1 MKRAGNRSGMS
12 DSLSKHEIEDV
23 LTSIRRLVSQEVAR
37 SNADRLLLTPALRV
51 VSGSAVPT
59 GDAPGEVAPSG
70 AGAADSAGA
79 RPAEAPAPRPD
90 VSERGNAS
98 AREAEAARDEGALP
112 EAAFGTASTSVSGA
126 AGGTMAEP
134 GPVAGGDDELV
145 IDENTLRDLVAQL
158 LREELH
164 GAMGE
169 RLTRSIRKLVR
180 AEVARALSEREFL

>member
-1 MKRAGNRSGMS
+1 MS

-51 VSGSAVPT
+51 VSGSA
-59 GDAPGEVAPSG
+59 GDPPDAEASSG
-70 AGAADSAGA
+70 AVAQDSATA
-79 RPAEAPAPRPD
+79 RPAEAPRPD
-90 VSERGNAS
+90 APEQADAGS
-98 AREAEAARDEGALP
+98 REAVGARDEG
-112 EAAFGTASTSVSGA
+112 EAPDAGAGSAPGSMSGA
-126 AGGTMAEP
+126 AQGAKAET
-134 GPVAGGDDELV
+134 GPATGADDELV

-158 LREELH
+158 LREELQ

>member
-1 MKRAGNRSGMS
+1 MS

-37 SNADRLLLTPALRV
+37 SKADRLLLTPALRV
-51 VSGSAVPT
+51 VSEHTGS
-59 GDAPGEVAPSG
+59 DGEER
-70 AGAADSAGA
+70 D
-79 RPAEAPAPRPD
+79 AEAPRMDDPPADPQGAYSPTPAP
-90 VSERGNAS
+90 
-98 AREAEAARDEGALP
+98 
-112 EAAFGTASTSVSGA
+112 TASEHISAEGGETAGETLREPVSGSEPAHQPGGTEDAMTA
-126 AGGTMAEP
+126 AGP
-134 GPVAGGDDELV
+134 DPSPVKGPATGKDDEFV

-158 LREELH
+158 LREELR